1 MRLVRYLLA
10 LAAVALVHIAGVRL
24 SPIVPL
30 LVDPI
35 LVLILYHSLES
46 PRGWDIVGASVAG
59 LVHDALTGGVYGQL
73 GLVDTVTA
81 YVCSRSRQHL
91 VLLRS
96 WRLGLFFSLLALL
109 QQALLAAVRFLLLD
123 GVEIMP
129 WWSVAAKMVTTGV
142 LGAMTIA
149 VGGGLARRAKRR
161 RREHRRKPTLGTSR

>member
-1 MRLVRYLLA
+1 MRLLRFLLA

-24 SPIVPL
+24 SPVVPL

-35 LVLILYHSLES
+35 LVLILYHSLVS

-73 GLVDTVTA
+73 GLVDTITA
-81 YVCSRSRQHL
+81 YVCSRSRRHL

-109 QQALLAAVRFLLLD
+109 QQMLLAAVRFLLLD
-123 GVEIMP
+123 GVEMMP

-142 LGAMTIA
+142 LGALAFII
-149 VGGGLARRAKRR
+149 GGGLARRAKRR
-161 RREHRRKPTLGTSR
+161 HTEHRRKPTLDTSR